1 MPSYTAPL
9 REYRFLLKDVLD
21 LERYSNLPTF
31 SDAPMDLI
39 DSVLEEGA
47 KFCEGVLA
55 PLNKVGDEHGCRR
68 ADDGSVT
75 TPPGFK
81 EAYKQLVDAGWPALS
96 SDPNYGGQGMPHV
109 VSLAWNEMVSSS
121 NMAFGMY
128 PGLSHGAYEAIHH
141 HGSDEQKQTYLPKL
155 VTGEWTGTMNLTE
168 PHCGTDLGMLRTK
181 AIPQADGS
189 YRITGQKIFISAGEH
204 DLASNIIHLVIARIE
219 GAPAGTKGISLF
231 IVPKFILDKDGN
243 PGQRNG
249 VVCGKI
255 EEKMGIHGN
264 STCVL
269 NYDDATGYLVGL
281 ENKGLAAMFTMMNVA
296 RLGVGLQGLSQSEV
310 AYQNGVLYAKDRLQG
325 RSITGAKNPNGPAD
339 PIIVHPDIRRMLMDA
354 KAFNEGARAFTFW
367 TAIYGDLLEVSPDEK
382 VREKAEDYMGLMT
395 PVLKSYLTD
404 KGYANAT
411 NCQQIFGGH
420 GYIEEHGMSQFVR
433 DARIAMI
440 YEGANGIQ
448 GLDLVG
454 RKLGANGG
462 RAIFAFFNELD
473 DFVHN
478 HEDDADLKEF
488 VEAVKGAKAQLQD
501 GTMWLMQNGMTNF
514 DNAGAASHDYLNL
527 FGLTALAYMWALQAK
542 AALAAK
548 KNGGA
553 GDPYF
558 DTKLT
563 TGRYFIQRMLPDAS
577 AHLAKLKSGAGP
589 VMALAADAF

>member
-9 REYRFLLKDVLD
+9 KEYRFLLKDVLD
-21 LERYSNLPTF
+21 IERYSNLPTF
-31 SDAPMDLI
+31 ADAPLDLI
-39 DSVLEEGA
+39 DQVLEEGA

-55 PLNKVGDEHGCRR
+55 PLNKVGDEHGCKR

-81 EAYKQLVDAGWPALS
+81 DAYKQLTDAGWPGLT
-96 SDPNYGGQGMPHV
+96 SDPAYGGQGLPHIV
-109 VSLAWNEMVSSS
+109 GLAWNEMVSSA

-128 PGLSHGAYEAIHH
+128 PGLSHGAYAAIHS
-141 HGSDEQKQTYLPKL
+141 HGSDELKQTYLPKL

-168 PHCGTDLGMLRTK
+168 PHCGTDLGLLRTK
-181 AIPQADGS
+181 AIPQADGT
-189 YRITGQKIFISAGEH
+189 YRISGQKIFISAGEH

-231 IVPKFILDKDGN
+231 IVPKFLLDKDGN
-243 PGQRNG
+243 PGTRNG
-249 VVCGKI
+249 VVCGAI

-269 NYDDATGYLVGL
+269 NYDDAVGYLVGQ

-310 AYQNGVLYAKDRLQG
+310 AYQNAVAYAKDRLQM

-339 PIIVHPDIRRMLMDA
+339 PIIVHPDVRRMLMDA
-354 KAFNEGARAFTFW
+354 KAFNEGARAFAFW
-367 TAIYGDLLEVSPDEK
+367 TSLYGDLMHASPDEK

-395 PVLKSYLTD
+395 PVIKSYLTD

-411 NCQQIFGGH
+411 NAQQIFGGH

-433 DARIAMI
+433 DARITQI
-440 YEGANGIQ
+440 YEGTNGIQ
-448 GLDLVG
+448 ALDLVG

-462 RAIFAFFNELD
+462 RAIFAFFNEMD
-473 DFVHN
+473 DFIHN
-478 HEDDADLKEF
+478 HEDDAELKEF
-488 VEAVKGAKAQLQD
+488 VDALKGVKAQLQD

-527 FGLTALAYMWALQAK
+527 FGITALTYMWTLQAK

-548 KNGGA
+548 KDA
-553 GDPYF
+553 AADPYF
-558 DTKLT
+558 DIKLA
-563 TGRYFIQRMLPDAS
+563 TGRYFLARTVPDAA
-577 AHLAKLKSGAGP
+577 AHLAKVKTGAGP
-589 VMALAADAF
+589 VMALAAEAF